1 MTLIYLKILAPLPL
15 LFFAIWGLSKKLK
28 TEKWQYILPA
38 AHFLYTAFLTVFTFT
53 SSNEWSMIFWF
64 PVLVIDFPSSLLAF
78 MIPPL
83 LVMFGTIQWYLIGL
97 AIDSKIEKSRL
108 IDSRETII

>member
-1 MTLIYLKILAPLPL
+1 
-15 LFFAIWGLSKKLK
+15 
-28 TEKWQYILPA
+28 
-38 AHFLYTAFLTVFTFT
+38 
-53 SSNEWSMIFWF
+53 MIFWF
-64 PVLVIDFPSSLLAF
+64 PIMVIDFPSSLLAF

-108 IDSRETII
+108 KIIVEQ